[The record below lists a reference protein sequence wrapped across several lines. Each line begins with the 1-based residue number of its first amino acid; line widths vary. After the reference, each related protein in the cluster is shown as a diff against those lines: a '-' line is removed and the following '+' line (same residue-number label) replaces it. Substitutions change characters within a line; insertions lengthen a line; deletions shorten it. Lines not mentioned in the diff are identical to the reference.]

1 MPYNPTVNDRSG
13 EILGAYTASAANTR
27 AEGMQNFGQSIGK
40 GLESI
45 GDSVGDALNDV
56 KANAIKSNT
65 NAGTAEALDQIYG
78 TYGTPEQR
86 QDFLTGLD
94 KVSGNQDKTAGYL
107 AMHQQTGQSL
117 IELNKSKQIA
127 DIYGANNKDLAMWK
141 SGNTGAAVAEPKLDA
156 NYARQAYQSLR
167 GRGYNHE
174 QAIEGMNAGGMNW
187 GVQYITPPARGLSI
201 MDQVLPAPTSP
212 PPTR

>member
-1 MPYNPTVNDRSG
+1 MTYNPSVNDRSG
-13 EILGAYTASAANTR
+13 EILAGYQTNAANASAQGAMALGESLQSVGNSMTDAIAKSQANT
-27 AEGMQNFGQSIGK
+27 A
-40 GLESI
+40 
-45 GDSVGDALNDV
+45 
-56 KANAIKSNT
+56 KANT
-65 NAGTAEALDQIYG
+65 NLGTAEALDQIYG

-141 SGNTGAAVAEPKLDA
+141 AGNTGTAVAKPKLDA
-156 NYARQAYQSLR
+156 NYARQGYQSLR
-167 GRGYNHE
+167 SRGYTHE

-187 GVQYITPPARGLSI
+187 GVQYINRPESNSFWGSNP
-201 MDQVLPAPTSP
+201 
-212 PPTR
+212 

>member
-1 MPYNPTVNDRSG
+1 MPYAPTVNDRSG
-13 EILGAYTASAANTR
+13 EILAEFQTNAANIR
-27 AEGMQNFGQSIGK
+27 AQGMANMGQSIGE
-40 GLESI
+40 GLSAMGSGIAGGMEK
-45 GDSVGDALNDV
+45 VQANTA
-56 KANAIKSNT
+56 KANT
-65 NAGTAEALDQIYG
+65 NLGTAEALDQIYG

-86 QDFLTGLD
+86 QNFLTGLD

-141 SGNTGAAVAEPKLDA
+141 AGNTGAAVADPKYDA
-156 NYARQAYQSLR
+156 NRARESYELIR
-167 GRGYNHE
+167 NRGYNHD
-174 QAIEGMNAGGMNW
+174 QAIEAMNASGMNW

-201 MDQVLPAPTSP
+201 MDEVLPRPTSP